1 MCAGGG
7 EGGERRGGQSE
18 ISGTEGSPRLWLLR
32 GSERVRQSD
41 TLYAPRIPSG
51 STMINGSF
59 YGFLL
64 IS

>member
-1 MCAGGG
+1 MC
-7 EGGERRGGQSE
+7 ERGGQSE
-18 ISGTEGSPRLWLLR
+18 ISGTEGSLRLWRLR